1 MNRIKIGPLALAST
15 DVKTKSMVSPSEN
28 LKKLSTPTDDCSVF
42 VPIHYE
48 RNYSYPLIVWLHSD
62 GETSRQIE
70 QIMPMTSMRNYIGV
84 APQSTLGDRRRG
96 YFWQQSSGH
105 IKQAHQ
111 SIDKAIEQVSLRYN
125 VCSQR
130 IFIAGYG
137 AGGTM
142 AYRVAFE
149 RPELFA
155 GVISINGPLPTRK
168 TPLAR
173 WMDCRDLP
181 LFWAHMRKSPLFDEE
196 TLCKQLKSLHVSG
209 FSVTLRQYP
218 GTDQLLD
225 TTFNDLDNWIMST
238 IDTSV
243 GNIE

>member
-1 MNRIKIGPLALAST
+1 MNRIKIGPLALASS
-15 DVKTKSMVSPSEN
+15 DVKTTSTVSPFENVKKLASPSEA
-28 LKKLSTPTDDCSVF
+28 CSVF

-62 GETSRQIE
+62 GESSRQIE
-70 QIMPMTSMRNYIGV
+70 QIMPLTSMRNYLGV
-84 APQSTLGDRRRG
+84 SPQAVLGDNRRG
-96 YFWQQSSGH
+96 YFWQQSRGH
-105 IKQAHQ
+105 IKQARQ
-111 SIDKAIEQVSLRYN
+111 SIEAAIDQASLKYN
-125 VCSQR
+125 VCANR
-130 IFIAGYG
+130 IFLGGYG

-142 AYRVAFE
+142 AYRIAFQ

-155 GVISINGPLPTRK
+155 GVISINGPLPTGQN
-168 TPLAR
+168 PLAR

-181 LFWAHMRKSPLFDEE
+181 LFWAHMRNSPTFSEE
-196 TLCKQLKSLHVSG
+196 RLCEQLKSLHVSG

-218 GTDQLLD
+218 GGDHLLD

-243 GNIE
+243 GT